1 MTDGTQDEL
10 FETVAE
16 AKVYEPFNE
25 LMELKQVKMMNFVSL
40 RSASGILENLSQS

>member
-16 AKVYEPFNE
+16 GKVYEPFNE
-25 LMELKQVKMMNFVSL
+25 LVELNEVKMIDLVSV
-40 RSASGILENLSQS
+40 RGASGILANLSQS

>member
-1 MTDGTQDEL
+1 MKIITIKRPVTDGTQDEL

-25 LMELKQVKMMNFVSL
+25 LVE
-40 RSASGILENLSQS
+40 